1 MNDHA
6 SKQEMIVGATI
17 ISIVSW
23 IITGISINE
32 L

>member
-1 MNDHA
+1 MNDHT
-6 SKQEMIVGATI
+6 SKQDTIVGATI